1 MTDPDHPILEKPW
14 TCEIAQFEWSAGSDD
29 VPSVLDVT
37 FVRDGSS
44 RRLRFIDPQDVTLE
58 FSGRFPI
65 QCGEMAIL
73 DVRDRQL
80 DGLGV
85 QVAEYG
91 ASGTPLRLYARAV
104 VDAGT
109 L

>member
-73 DVRDRQL
+73 DVRVPAGAML
-80 DGLGV
+80 EIV
-85 QVAEYG
+85 TG
-91 ASGTPLRLYARAV
+91 ASVAVRA
-104 VDAGT
+104 G
-109 L
+109 